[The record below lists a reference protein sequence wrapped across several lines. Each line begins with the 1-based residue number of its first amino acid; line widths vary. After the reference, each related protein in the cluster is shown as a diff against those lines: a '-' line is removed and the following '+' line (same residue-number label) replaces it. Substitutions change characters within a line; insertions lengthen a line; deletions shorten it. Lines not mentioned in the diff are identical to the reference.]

1 MKSYTAYCMNEDG
14 ENLCMTREYEAK
26 KHFIDDLHGNGY
38 KVHFVA
44 LTEKYDEE
52 SQKYN
57 ERRIAKNRAAKIR
70 RDNAKAWAKRHEERR
85 AEIEAR
91 YEAEETTTEEN
102 KEEKT
107 MKFKKEFLNVEIKPI
122 SKYNAIRFDADTAF
136 YITNCTEEQEPEA
149 LRKSL
154 EKFIELL
161 RKHGGVE
168 ILVASLEM
176 NLNCNEYNTE
186 CTFNEIKNGGNAYE
200 IGINRYDDTTLS
212 IYIRIC
218 EHQDTPEEQNEE
230 EQPEEIPS
238 FESVKNQL
246 LAKVEHI
253 ENSTKPEGFKKF
265 HGTLWAREG
274 QDLAVTVWN
283 GSERVTRETAD
294 AWEESTGLTL
304 REIINEAIRNTMATQ
319 KPRLHRSIFDS
330 DDEAPETS
338 ALLESCF
345 VINGLDDDKTVMINT
360 TEKKGGAI
368 ALFYPPVLSKICELF
383 GGSGYYVAFTSLN
396 EAMIHKFGSIDL
408 SSIRR
413 NVRETNNIFGPADT
427 LSDYVFYYEPKT
439 KRLLCMTEF

>member
-1 MKSYTAYCMNEDG
+1 MGKSKIEYIIRPIINGMYSDTYTVYYSNGTRRRYTINGVMNKTHFEFIQ
-14 ENLCMTREYEAK
+14 NATVEAFYSK
-26 KHFIDDLHGNGY
+26 WAGAHKHDIF
-38 KVHFVA
+38 KPVSE
-44 LTEKYDEE
+44 TTDEP
-52 SQKYN
+52 
-57 ERRIAKNRAAKIR
+57 
-70 RDNAKAWAKRHEERR
+70 EE
-85 AEIEAR
+85 IT
-91 YEAEETTTEEN
+91 TTTEAN

-107 MKFKKEFLNVEIKPI
+107 MKFKKDFLNVEIKPI
-122 SKYNAIRFDADTAF
+122 SKYNAIRFDADTSF

-154 EKFIELL
+154 EKFVELL

-168 ILVASLEM
+168 ILVKSLEM

-200 IGINRYDDTTLS
+200 IEINRYDDTTLS

-230 EQPEEIPS
+230 EHPEEVPS
-238 FESVKNQL
+238 FESVKDQL
-246 LAKVEHI
+246 FAKVEHI

-294 AWEESTGLTL
+294 TWEESTGLTL
-304 REIINEAIRNTMATQ
+304 REIINEAIKNTMATQ

-368 ALFYPPVLSKICELF
+368 AMFYPPVLSKICELF

-413 NVRETNNIFGPADT
+413 NVRETNSIFGPADT
-427 LSDYVFYYEPKT
+427 LSDYVFAYSPIT
-439 KRLLCMTEF
+439 KRLDCLTDYE

>member
-1 MKSYTAYCMNEDG
+1 MGKSKIEYIIRPIINGMYSDTYTVYYSNGTRRRYTINGVMNKTHFEFSQ
-14 ENLCMTREYEAK
+14 NATVEAFYSK
-26 KHFIDDLHGNGY
+26 WTGAHKHDIF
-38 KVHFVA
+38 KPVSE
-44 LTEKYDEE
+44 TTDEP
-52 SQKYN
+52 
-57 ERRIAKNRAAKIR
+57 
-70 RDNAKAWAKRHEERR
+70 EE
-85 AEIEAR
+85 IT
-91 YEAEETTTEEN
+91 TTTEAN

-107 MKFKKEFLNVEIKPI
+107 MKFKKDFLNVEIKPI
-122 SKYNAIRFDADTAF
+122 SKYNAIRFDADTSF

-154 EKFIELL
+154 EKFVELL

-168 ILVASLEM
+168 ILVESLEM

-200 IGINRYDDTTLS
+200 IEINRYDDTTLS

-230 EQPEEIPS
+230 EHPEEVPS
-238 FESVKNQL
+238 FESVKDQL
-246 LAKVEHI
+246 FAKVEHI

-294 AWEESTGLTL
+294 TWEESTGLTL
-304 REIINEAIRNTMATQ
+304 REIINEAIKNTMATQ

-368 ALFYPPVLSKICELF
+368 AMFYPPVLSKICELF

-413 NVRETNNIFGPADT
+413 NVRETNSIFGPADT
-427 LSDYVFYYEPKT
+427 LSDYVFCYEPKT

>member
-1 MKSYTAYCMNEDG
+1 MMKSYTAYCMNEDG

-70 RDNAKAWAKRHEERR
+70 RDNAKAWAKRREERR

-107 MKFKKEFLNVEIKPI
+107 MTASREFFTLEERARKADNHINIVADSDTEYEVKNAPTSEAAVKLAMEKYAKKLETIGTPAAELLARTVRD
-122 SKYNAIRFDADTAF
+122 YIRFEYFSAANGYNYSGKGGGAF
-136 YITNCTEEQEPEA
+136 
-149 LRKSL
+149 
-154 EKFIELL
+154 
-161 RKHGGVE
+161 E
-168 ILVASLEM
+168 ISVNHL
-176 NLNCNEYNTE
+176 
-186 CTFNEIKNGGNAYE
+186 
-200 IGINRYDDTTLS
+200 DDTTTTVYLRVAE
-212 IYIRIC
+212 IL
-218 EHQDTPEEQNEE
+218 EEGEEPEEEPTEEEQTAE
-230 EQPEEIPS
+230 EQPEEVPS

-246 LAKVEHI
+246 FAKVEHI

-304 REIINEAIRNTMATQ
+304 REIINEAIKNTMATQ
-319 KPRLHRSIFDS
+319 KPEHF
-330 DDEAPETS
+330 
-338 ALLESCF
+338 
-345 VINGLDDDKTVMINT
+345 
-360 TEKKGGAI
+360 
-368 ALFYPPVLSKICELF
+368 
-383 GGSGYYVAFTSLN
+383 
-396 EAMIHKFGSIDL
+396 
-408 SSIRR
+408 
-413 NVRETNNIFGPADT
+413 
-427 LSDYVFYYEPKT
+427 
-439 KRLLCMTEF
+439 